1 MTASSNLDDAVV
13 MITGAAGNLGRAV
26 AEEFSSRG
34 ARLALVD
41 LQAERLSAVFGDAG
55 ERRMFLSADLL
66 KPAEADAA
74 AQAVVK
80 RFGRIDVLCNLA
92 GGFRMGT
99 PVHGT
104 EARTW
109 DFLYDLNVR
118 TVQHMAHAVVP
129 QMQQQGSGKIVNIG
143 AFSAQ
148 RGLAN
153 MGAYIAAKSAVIRLT
168 ESMAAELRTQNIN
181 VNCVLP
187 TIIDTPENRADMPDA
202 DPANWVAPRDLA
214 QVIVFLASDAARAV
228 HGAALPVTGLS

>member
-1 MTASSNLDDAVV
+1 MTTSDMNNAVV
-13 MITGAAGNLGRAV
+13 LITGAAGNLGRAV
-26 AEEFSSRG
+26 ADVFAQQG

-41 LQAERLSAVFGDAG
+41 LHADRLSAVFGDAG
-55 ERRMFLSADLL
+55 ERRMFLAANLL
-66 KPAEADAA
+66 NAAEADAA

-104 EARTW
+104 EAKTW

-129 QMQQQGSGKIVNIG
+129 QMQQQGNGKIVNIG

-202 DPANWVAPRDLA
+202 DPGTWVAPGDLA
-214 QVIVFLASDAARAV
+214 QVIAFLASDAARAV